1 MSGISEDADTQ
12 GELVSFTTADD
23 VRLHGAL
30 YTNSRVPSHDIAVI
44 GTHGSGASFYTSV
57 TGFLCPAL
65 PSHGYTALS
74 MNMRSHDRFDAQ
86 VTFEGCEQDFAAGV
100 KFMREQGFKHIVL
113 FGHSFSVTQ
122 IAYFMAQAQEPA
134 VVGLALS
141 AGHDDLRSLAAL
153 AWETLVDDPKA
164 EAERVLAQCRELVAQ
179 GDGDRLI
186 IIPWWRPD
194 PKLNLRQQYR
204 EISAQTYVSNWAPES
219 NCNASLWISQIEVPM
234 LFIAHSVVD
243 TTARPEMMQRLR
255 ELATK
260 ARSTEYVNIEGSGH
274 FYVGYQD
281 QFIGAVA
288 GWLEGP
294 RNQGADYG

>member
-1 MSGISEDADTQ
+1 MSGISKDAYTS

-30 YTNSRVPSHDIAVI
+30 YTNSRVASHDIAVI

-65 PSHGYTALS
+65 PSLGYTALS

-100 KFMREQGFKHIVL
+100 RFMKEQGFKHFVL

-122 IAYFMAQAQEPA
+122 IAYYMAQAQEPA

-141 AGHDDLRSLAAL
+141 AGHDDLRSLATV

-164 EAERVLAQCRELVAQ
+164 AEQQVLAECRELVEQ

-204 EISAQTYVSNWAPES
+204 EISARTYLSNWAPES
-219 NCNASLWISQIEVPM
+219 NVNASLWIPQIEAPM

-243 TTARPEMMQRLR
+243 TTARPEMMQRLQAA
-255 ELATK
+255 ATK
-260 ARSTEYVNIEGSGH
+260 ARSTQYVEIEGSGH

-281 QFIGAVA
+281 EFTGAIS
-288 GWLEGP
+288 GWLDTL
-294 RNQGADYG
+294 RN